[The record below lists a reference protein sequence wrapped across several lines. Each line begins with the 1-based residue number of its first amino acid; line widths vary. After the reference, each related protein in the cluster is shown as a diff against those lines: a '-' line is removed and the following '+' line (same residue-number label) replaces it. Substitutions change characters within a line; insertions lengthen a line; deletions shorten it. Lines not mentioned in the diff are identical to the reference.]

1 MTPQQSER
9 YKRHILL
16 PEIGGQGQKALLS
29 ASVLVV
35 GAGAIGC
42 PALGYLAAA
51 GVGRSG
57 VCDGDVIELS
67 NLQRQ
72 VIFRSE
78 DIGRRKAGMAASRL
92 AGLNPDVNWS
102 VHDGDLSE
110 ANAAALV
117 RRYDLVI
124 EGLDRY
130 APRYVVNRACLDA
143 GKPLLSAAVGRFPG
157 QLALF
162 RPGVGD
168 HPCYA
173 CLVPAAPDDE
183 AACEREGVLGAITG
197 VVGTLTAT
205 EAVKHLCGMSG
216 ALDRQLRLYD
226 GLMGSM
232 RTVTLRRDPA
242 CPVCGPSR

>member
-1 MTPQQSER
+1 MTPQQTER

-16 PEIGGQGQKALLS
+16 PEIGGQGQQALLS

-51 GVGRSG
+51 GIGRIG

-72 VIFRSE
+72 VIFRTE
-78 DIGRRKAGMAASRL
+78 DIGRRKAGTAASRL
-92 AGLNPDVNWS
+92 SGLNPDVNWS
-102 VHDGDLSE
+102 VHDGYLTE
-110 ANAAALV
+110 ANATALV

-130 APRYVVNRACLDA
+130 APRYVVNKACLEA
-143 GKPLLSAAVGRFPG
+143 GKPLLSAAVGRFTG
-157 QLALF
+157 QVALF
-162 RPGVGD
+162 RPGMGD

-173 CLVPAAPDDE
+173 CLVPSAPDDE

-197 VVGTLTAT
+197 VVGTVAAA

-232 RTVTLRRDPA
+232 RTVILRRDPA
-242 CPVCGPSR
+242 CPVCGPKR